1 MKNGVN
7 ARYKNDVLA
16 CRYQWQK
23 RRLSVPISMT
33 KTTSSCTDIN
43 EKRSKCRCKYTVYLC
58 RNHPNTMQKT
68 QWNDAEIDKSN
79 DYNDEVC
86 KNTSKNDNHRND
98 DNEDG
103 DNVYNDN
110 SEDIDND
117 VCDKLLR
124 QIRLKRDK
132 HRNYGNDAV
141 NYNHY
146 DDNSDDW
153 YADKDGDK
161 YLQQEQRRRQQRH
174 THTCRQ
180 SQWQV
185 TYRRWFLP
193 IGKLNSAM

>member
-1 MKNGVN
+1 
-7 ARYKNDVLA
+7 
-16 CRYQWQK
+16 
-23 RRLSVPISMT
+23 
-33 KTTSSCTDIN
+33 
-43 EKRSKCRCKYTVYLC
+43 
-58 RNHPNTMQKT
+58 MQKT

-124 QIRLKRDK
+124 QIRLKKDK

-146 DDNSDDW
+146 DDNSDDR
-153 YADKDGDK
+153 YANTYNKNSEDANNDT
-161 YLQQEQRRRQQRH
+161 H
-174 THTCRQ
+174 TH
-180 SQWQV
+180 
-185 TYRRWFLP
+185 
-193 IGKLNSAM
+193 M